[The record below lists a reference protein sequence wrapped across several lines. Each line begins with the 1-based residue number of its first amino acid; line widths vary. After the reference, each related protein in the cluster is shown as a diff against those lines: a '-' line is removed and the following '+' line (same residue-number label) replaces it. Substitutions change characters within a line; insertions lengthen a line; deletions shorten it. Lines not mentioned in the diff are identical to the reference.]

1 MTSDLPGEHP
11 QTANDPNTGDTT
23 GVPNFVDEGGPLE
36 PQDIAEVEEATAS
49 SAEADGAEALSDV
62 DRLTAQLAERT
73 NDLQR
78 LQAEFLNYKRR
89 VERDRELIGENAKF
103 NALSGVVEVLDTIDR
118 AKEHGELEP
127 GLKAVADQLENVV
140 SNAGLAMFGEVGEVF
155 DPTLHEALAHQG
167 EAEGVEVP
175 TIAAVARSGIRIGD
189 RVVRAAQV
197 LVHGPQA

>member
-1 MTSDLPGEHP
+1 MTGSGDHHQE
-11 QTANDPNTGDTT
+11 TANDPNVSDTS

-36 PQDIAEVEEATAS
+36 PADVAEVEGTEVP
-49 SAEADGAEALSDV
+49 SAPADGQEAALSDV
-62 DRLTAQLAERT
+62 DRLTSELAERT

-89 VERDRELIGENAKF
+89 VERDRELIQENAKF
-103 NALSGVVEVLDTIDR
+103 AALSGVVEVLDTIDR
-118 AKEHGELEP
+118 AKEQGELDP
-127 GLKAVADQLENVV
+127 GLKAVSDQLETVV
-140 SNAGLAMFGEVGEVF
+140 TNAGLSMFGEVGEPF

-167 EAEGVEVP
+167 EAEGIEVP
-175 TIAAVARSGIRIGD
+175 SIAAVARSGIRIGD